1 MYLKLLCTVYLKLP
15 ILFTFDGLS
24 LTVWQIDKWW
34 IYFSF
39 SHSVFLEKIAAAVD
53 LLVFLFIM
61 YRLICV
67 EKIVAAFDF
76 LVVWFIIYRLICLE
90 KIVAAVD
97 LLVVLFIIQIDL
109 AWLLQLKLL
118 LEELQFDR
126 RFVEI
131 SWFTTSSS
139 TRIQNVAAFSTE
151 TFFNNSLYIHFT
163 WGIIQVLLSNTFSL
177 PFRQTFLLISSNSLF
192 FDPWTFCHLLTC
204 FRDLGCFAFP
214 NTFLNAGHH
223 E

>member
-39 SHSVFLEKIAAAVD
+39 SHSVF
-53 LLVFLFIM
+53 
-61 YRLICV
+61 
-67 EKIVAAFDF
+67 
-76 LVVWFIIYRLICLE
+76 LE

-204 FRDLGCFAFP
+204 FRDLGCLFCFS
-214 NTFLNAGHH
+214 
-223 E
+223 